1 MELKPASDE
10 TAAPRQRTVAER
22 RMRLEQ
28 ALASTRIEGHQ
39 PSAEFLADMQAMVDG
54 QIGAEEVRRRIIERA
69 RAGPDPDPRTRKTQV
84 NLGAPA

>member
-10 TAAPRQRTVAER
+10 CAAPRPRSVAER

-28 ALASTRIEGHQ
+28 ALANTRIEGHQ

-54 QIGAEEVRRRIIERA
+54 QPRPPPGISQHQGIAIVTAREAVERLQ
-69 RAGPDPDPRTRKTQV
+69 AGE
-84 NLGAPA
+84 A